1 MSFRKFVDEYA
12 IPFSLL
18 VLAVSGVVLM
28 VVGTYV
34 TVEAM
39 LSVACNPL

>member
-1 MSFRKFVDEYA
+1 MSFRIA
-12 IPFSLL
+12 LL

-34 TVEAM
+34 AYVTVEAM